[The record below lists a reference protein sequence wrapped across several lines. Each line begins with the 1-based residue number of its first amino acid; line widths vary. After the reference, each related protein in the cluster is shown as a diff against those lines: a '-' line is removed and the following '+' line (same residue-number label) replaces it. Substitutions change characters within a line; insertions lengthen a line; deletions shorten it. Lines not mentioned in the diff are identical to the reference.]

1 MSISE
6 KFLNKQFVHFASSID
21 SWENA
26 IEKVATP
33 LLDAGII
40 EARYIDAMIRIVA
53 EMGSYIVIVPKVAM
67 PHARPEDGA
76 LGIGISILKMDQ
88 PVYFASDKHA
98 NIIICL
104 ATDDNQKHLSLLQ
117 EISLLFDDEGKVDS
131 LIATEN
137 VTEFVKLAQ
146 KYVEEGLEEI

>member
-6 KFLNKQFVHFASSID
+6 NFLNEQFIHFVPSID
-21 SWENA
+21 SWEQA
-26 IEKVATP
+26 IEKVAKP
-33 LLDAGII
+33 LLEAEII
-40 EARYIDAMIRIVA
+40 EARYVDAMIRIVA

-76 LGIGISILKMDQ
+76 LGIGISILKIAQ
-88 PVYFASDKHA
+88 PVCFDSNKKV

-104 ATDDNQKHLSLLQ
+104 ATDDNQRHLSLLQ
-117 EISLLFDDEGKVDS
+117 EVSLLFDDDSKVDS
-131 LIATEN
+131 LIATNN
-137 VTEFVKLAQ
+137 VIDFVKLAQ

>member
-6 KFLNKQFVHFASSID
+6 KFLNEQFIHFASNVD

-26 IEKVATP
+26 IKEVAGP
-33 LLDAGII
+33 LLENNLI
-40 EARYIDAMIRIVA
+40 EPRYVDAMIRIVA

-76 LGIGISILKMDQ
+76 LGIGISILKTDE
-88 PVYFASDKHA
+88 PVYFDTNKKV

-104 ATDDNQKHLSLLQ
+104 ATDDNQKHLNLLQ
-117 EISLLFDDEGKVDS
+117 EISLLFDEDEKVAS
-131 LIATEN
+131 LIATKD
-137 VTEFVKLAQ
+137 VSEFIELAQ
-146 KYVEEGLEEI
+146 KYVSEGLEEI